1 MAEQQTEPDS
11 GGSSPVSEPSAAPR
25 GAARDIFE
33 GGAVGA
39 SIAAIAVALFVWWA
53 WKDGAYFG
61 VVFFPGAM
69 LVFATLILL
78 AIGAPLNLRLDGPAR
93 VALLAISGLA
103 VWTLLSVLWTDSHNG
118 ALQDAERA
126 LLYAAIFGLG
136 LWACRLSDRRH
147 LAPLG
152 AVAVAGAL
160 VGVVITVTLAGGTN
174 VSEIFQDATLR
185 FPIGYRNAEA
195 AFLLVCLWPTLALAA
210 EGELRWELRALLVG
224 SATMLLELVVLAQS
238 RGSLPAAVVAM
249 AVFFVLSGHRL
260 RAAVYLALAAVPIL
274 PAMPT
279 LLDVFQHGQDPQ
291 LVPLMRDAARVIVLT
306 SLGSVVLAAVCLRGL
321 GPRVNLGRRRELLIS
336 RVLAVLAIGVVAV
349 GSTVFFVKRGGPINF
364 VDQRVSEFTALGYP
378 DLSKHAT
385 RFGTNVGSNRH
396 DFWRVAWDEFGD
408 HPIAGGGAGSWQFAY
423 LEHRKSGESP
433 KDPHSGE
440 FLFLSELGIVGLLL
454 IATFAVAVTLAG
466 LRTRRMGPSGAMLAT
481 GALASGAYMLVHA
494 SYDWF
499 WHYPALIAPVMF
511 LLGACAAP
519 ALAEGVWRFGQWSR
533 WAVAAAVG
541 LALLLA
547 VPLFLSQRYAN
558 RAYDEY
564 SSDPGAALSDLD
576 RAADLNPYDPQPL
589 YAKGV
594 IEGREKRDVPAAASF
609 REAIDREWVNYA
621 GHYFLATVLER
632 SDPAGARS
640 EVSEAMRLNPFD
652 LKSRALA
659 RRLGLK
665 PKKIQVG

>member
-1 MAEQQTEPDS
+1 
-11 GGSSPVSEPSAAPR
+11 
-25 GAARDIFE
+25 
-33 GGAVGA
+33 
-39 SIAAIAVALFVWWA
+39 
-53 WKDGAYFG
+53 
-61 VVFFPGAM
+61 
-69 LVFATLILL
+69 
-78 AIGAPLNLRLDGPAR
+78 
-93 VALLAISGLA
+93 
-103 VWTLLSVLWTDSHNG
+103 
-118 ALQDAERA
+118 
-126 LLYAAIFGLG
+126 
-136 LWACRLSDRRH
+136 
-147 LAPLG
+147 
-152 AVAVAGAL
+152 
-160 VGVVITVTLAGGTN
+160 
-174 VSEIFQDATLR
+174 
-185 FPIGYRNAEA
+185 
-195 AFLLVCLWPTLALAA
+195 
-210 EGELRWELRALLVG
+210 
-224 SATMLLELVVLAQS
+224 
-238 RGSLPAAVVAM
+238 
-249 AVFFVLSGHRL
+249 
-260 RAAVYLALAAVPIL
+260 
-274 PAMPT
+274 
-279 LLDVFQHGQDPQ
+279 
-291 LVPLMRDAARVIVLT
+291 
-306 SLGSVVLAAVCLRGL
+306 
-321 GPRVNLGRRRELLIS
+321 
-336 RVLAVLAIGVVAV
+336 
-349 GSTVFFVKRGGPINF
+349 
-364 VDQRVSEFTALGYP
+364 
-378 DLSKHAT
+378 
-385 RFGTNVGSNRH
+385 
-396 DFWRVAWDEFGD
+396 
-408 HPIAGGGAGSWQFAY
+408 
-423 LEHRKSGESP
+423 
-433 KDPHSGE
+433 
-440 FLFLSELGIVGLLL
+440 
-454 IATFAVAVTLAG
+454 
-466 LRTRRMGPSGAMLAT
+466 
-481 GALASGAYMLVHA
+481 MLVHA